1 MKPNFILSISALC
14 LFSMKAN
21 AASIDWTTSDI
32 SSVSDVV
39 TTGTLVSAQNY
50 AGTGAPSV
58 VTVSG
63 IDFVEN
69 NGLTNNNSGDFF
81 GLDTGDTDYDT
92 FLGDIDFTPTSETSV
107 TIPMSV
113 VSGKRYLVQI
123 WYAEDNGFALSPQ
136 RQMVLTGTGD
146 NTLNGDDYALGTF
159 TADST
164 TQNVIVT
171 SSREG
176 VRLTGYQLREISD
189 LPGFVTVAD
198 AASDYSSSTSEPD
211 GWDYLYSSAATG
223 GNEVAL
229 TADNN
234 VGNAGN
240 AGFEGSS
247 LNNTPAILGAIDGG
261 SEFEIFNDGFGFNAG
276 IVGTDLLFHPG
287 NDTATSFV
295 IARYTIS
302 AADLLNGTSATVEGS
317 FRRGSTSANGIN
329 ASVYHNT
336 SALFSVNSSTTG
348 SDDSLSEADGSF
360 SISDLA
366 VAEGDTISFV
376 VDRNSGY
383 SGDETALQASIAIQ
397 TSSVV
402 TQDDDFDVMI
412 GSTTGLDILANDEG
426 LEDADLSTL
435 RITSAPS
442 SGVATVLGDD
452 TIEYEH
458 TGSFG
463 TDSFSYAIDS
473 IDPTITHTAVVNIS
487 ASNGI
492 KTANSTLTF
501 PESAPVGGYQ
511 FDNAFSGLTFS
522 QPTCLEKIPG
532 NSQVLAVT
540 ERAGNVQLISDVTS
554 SSPTKS
560 LFLDIPNTRTQ
571 TFCGLRGLAFHPD
584 FETNRYFYVGYDS
597 TADFGSSGNSTR
609 VSRFTANA
617 DDLGTVDTSTEIVLF
632 QMAATANIH
641 RINRMLFGPDGY
653 LYIAVGDDGNSSG
666 PGNSQH
672 IDADFY
678 SSVLRIDVDK
688 NSGNYEPVN
697 TTGVTLD
704 GSGNAYYSVPADNP
718 FIDQNFTDGRG
729 VTTLNGE
736 TIPTNDAFQ
745 VRTEMFAIGFRNP
758 WKIGFVPGTSDLWV
772 ADAGHIEYEKFSIMP
787 SGGNGGWAH
796 FEGTDPGPLQLG
808 TTSYTSPLSDP
819 PAAVTYIQPV
829 LQYKRI
835 GNSAASGV
843 KSIVGGTYY
852 EGSNIAELTGAYL
865 FCDYTKGDIWYLTR
879 PDDGAYQSMGRVS
892 SGSDFEL
899 DKTGMTTGL
908 EISSASDFTAD
919 TYGVD
924 SVIKIGTELGITA
937 MEMSPAEDGTV
948 FMADYGDGIIRK
960 IVYSENDGSL
970 PTNLS
975 DTGAFSDLTTLTP
988 SEGINPYD
996 INLRF
1001 WSDHADKK
1009 RFFSLANLDDTITYS
1024 EDGFWAAPTGG
1035 VWIKH
1040 FEMDLNRDSPGADVK
1055 RLETRFIVKTEGDF
1069 YGVAY
1074 KWNDEETEATLVDTD
1089 GENIDLTITENGTTH
1104 TQTWRIP
1111 SRGECRACHTNDNGV
1126 VLGFDTRQLN
1136 LLGNLGTASGNFL
1149 ELLAAG
1155 YLSSTDPLPTDAS
1168 TLPKHYTPGD
1178 VSANLEKRVR
1188 SYLAVNCTYCHYEGS
1203 DVVPNS
1209 WSGESALTI
1218 EETNLLHGESLG
1230 GFGLVDESHRIVI
1243 PGDTAASILLSRV
1256 AESNGYS
1263 RMPPLASNVIDEEGV
1278 ALITDWINNYA
1289 NAKPTL
1295 DSEAGP
1301 HTVLENLTANTS
1313 VGSGP
1318 QATDPDEA
1326 DAERGTL
1333 TYSIEA
1339 GNSDGYFA
1347 IDPDTGQITIN
1358 QYGPD
1363 YEVADSYDL
1372 TVKISDGFTANP
1384 GEITSD
1390 VTVNVTDIPND
1401 DSQGDGIAD
1410 EWAKSWF
1417 GASSI
1422 NPLAD
1427 FDLDG
1432 FNEILEY
1439 WADSDPTDPSSRG
1452 LVITPTAKD
1461 STAGSE
1467 GYHFEWTILSSLVIG
1482 TDYKV
1487 QGSTDLNF
1495 QDLEL
1500 VTDFEVLSTEPVS
1513 NPGGEELSLI
1523 KVKVPSTE
1531 DKYFLRIRSL

>member
-14 LFSMKAN
+14 LFSAPAN
-21 AASIDWTTSDI
+21 AATIDWTTSDI
-32 SSVSDVV
+32 SNLSDVV

-58 VTVSG
+58 VTVAG

-69 NGLTNNNSGDFF
+69 NSLTEGNNNGDFF
-81 GLDTGDTDYDT
+81 GLDTGDTGYNT
-92 FLGDIDFTPTSETSV
+92 FLGDIDVGATSV
-107 TIPMSV
+107 TIPISV
-113 VSGKRYLVQI
+113 VSGRSYLIQV
-123 WYAEDNGFALSPQ
+123 WYADDNGFALNPQ
-136 RQMVLTGTGD
+136 RQMTLTGTGD
-146 NTLNGDDYALGTF
+146 NVLNGNDYAIGTF

-164 TQNVIVT
+164 IQNLILT
-171 SSREG
+171 SSRQG

-198 AASDYSSSTSEPD
+198 AAADYISSTSEPE

-223 GNEVAL
+223 GSEVTL
-229 TADNN
+229 TANNN

-240 AGFEGSS
+240 AGFEGPST
-247 LNNTPAILGAIDGG
+247 LNTPAILGAIDGG
-261 SEFEIFNDGFGFNAG
+261 SEFEIFNDGLQSNAG
-276 IVGTDLLFHPG
+276 VVGTDLLFHPG

-295 IARYTIS
+295 IARYTFS
-302 AADLLNGTSATVEGS
+302 AADILNGNIATIEGS
-317 FRRGSTSANGIN
+317 FRRGSTTGNGIN

-336 SALFSVNSSTTG
+336 SSLYSVTSSTNLT
-348 SDDSLSEADGSF
+348 EANGTF
-360 SISDLA
+360 SISDVT

-376 VDRNSGY
+376 VDRNGNY
-383 SGDETALQASIAIQ
+383 GGDETALQASIAIQ
-397 TSSVV
+397 TSSIVV
-402 TQDDDFDVMI
+402 RDDAFEVTI
-412 GSTTGLDILANDEG
+412 GSTTAFDVLANDEG

-463 TDSFSYAIDS
+463 TDTFTYAIDS
-473 IDPTITHTAVVNIS
+473 TDQTVTYTAAVTIS

-501 PESAPVGGYQ
+501 PESAPVGGFQ
-511 FDNAFSGLTFS
+511 FDNAFSSLTFS

-540 ERAGNVQLISDVTS
+540 ERAGNIQLISDVTS
-554 SSPTKS
+554 STPTKS
-560 LFLDIPNTRTQ
+560 LFLDIPNTRTNV
-571 TFCGLRGLAFHPD
+571 FCGLRGLAFHPD
-584 FETNRYFYVGYDS
+584 FATNRYFYVGYDS
-597 TADFGSSGNSTR
+597 TANFGSSANSTR

-617 DDLGTVDTSTEIVLF
+617 NDLGTVDTSTEVVLF
-632 QMAATANIH
+632 QMEATSFIH
-641 RINRMLFGPDGY
+641 RINRMVFGPDGY
-653 LYIAVGDDGNSSG
+653 LYIAIGDDGNDNG
-666 PGNSQH
+666 PSNSQR

-688 NSGNYEPVN
+688 NPGNYEPIN
-697 TTGVTLD
+697 TDGVTLD

-729 VTTLNGE
+729 VTTLNGQ
-736 TIPTNDAFQ
+736 TIPTNDATE

-758 WKIGFVPGTSDLWV
+758 WKIGFVPDTSDLWV

-796 FEGTDPGPLQLG
+796 FEGTDPGPLQVG
-808 TTSYTSPLSDP
+808 SSSYSSPLSDP
-819 PAAVTYIQPV
+819 SAAATYIQPV

-835 GNSAASGV
+835 GNTAASGV

-879 PDDGAYQSMGRVS
+879 PDDGAYQSVGRVS

-899 DKTGMTTGL
+899 DQTGMATGL
-908 EISSASDFTAD
+908 EISESSDFTAD

-960 IVYSENDGSL
+960 IVYSEDDGSL

-988 SEGINPYD
+988 SAGINPYD
-996 INLRF
+996 LNLRF

-1009 RFFSLANLDDTITYS
+1009 RFFSLANLEDTITYS
-1024 EDGFWAAPTGG
+1024 ENGFWEAPTGG

-1040 FEMDLNRDSPGADVK
+1040 FDMDLNRDSPGTDVK
-1055 RLETRFIVKTEGDF
+1055 RLETRFIVKTEDDF
-1069 YGVAY
+1069 YGVSY
-1074 KWNDEETEATLVDTD
+1074 KWNEAETEATLVDTA
-1089 GENIDLTITENGTTH
+1089 GENVDLTITEGGTTH

-1126 VLGFDTRQLN
+1126 VLGFNTPQLN
-1136 LLGNLGTASGNFL
+1136 LEGTLGTASGNFL
-1149 ELLAAG
+1149 ELLADG

-1168 TLPKHYTPGD
+1168 ILPKHYTPD
-1178 VSANLEKRVR
+1178 DTSANLEERAR
-1188 SYLAVNCTYCHYEGS
+1188 SYLAVNCAYCHYDGS
-1203 DVVPNS
+1203 DVVPDS
-1209 WSGESALTI
+1209 WSGEASLTI
-1218 EETNLLHGESLG
+1218 EETNLLHGISTG
-1230 GFGLVDESHRIVI
+1230 GFGLVDETHRMVI
-1243 PGDTAASILLSRV
+1243 PGDTAKSIILSRA

-1263 RMPPLASNVIDEEGV
+1263 RMPPLATNVIDEEGV
-1278 ALITDWINNYA
+1278 ALLIDWISNYA
-1289 NAKPTL
+1289 NTKPTL

-1301 HTVLENLTANTS
+1301 YSVLENLTAATS
-1313 VGSGP
+1313 VGAGP
-1318 QATDPDEA
+1318 QVTDMDAPDA
-1326 DAERGTL
+1326 ARSTL

-1347 IDPDTGQITIN
+1347 IDPNTGEITIN

-1363 YEVADSYDL
+1363 YEVATSYDL

-1384 GEITSD
+1384 GELTTS
-1390 VTVNVTDIPND
+1390 VTLNVTDIPND

-1410 EWAKSWF
+1410 EWAKEWF
-1417 GASSI
+1417 GVSAI
-1422 NPLAD
+1422 NPLLD
-1427 FDLDG
+1427 FDYDG
-1432 FNEILEY
+1432 FEEILEY
-1439 WADSDPTDPSSRG
+1439 WADSDPTDPQSHG
-1452 LVITPTAKD
+1452 VTIAPTAKI
-1461 STAGSE
+1461 TTPGAE
-1467 GYHFEWTILSSLVIG
+1467 GYHFEWTILSSLVLD
-1482 TDYKV
+1482 TDYKI
-1487 QGSTDLNF
+1487 QGSTDLDFEN
-1495 QDLEL
+1495 LEL
-1500 VTDFEVLSTEPVS
+1500 ITDFEVISTTPVS
-1513 NPGGEELSLI
+1513 NPGGEALSRI
-1523 KVKVPSTE
+1523 NVKVSSTA
-1531 DKYFLRIRSL
+1531 DAYFLRLSSP